1 MHISNEYIRLLFQKV
16 ETHCTAEIYKATG
29 KVFYP
34 EMSTMT
40 EWPIGGIQEPQL
52 DTYSNQE
59 HEDPDFDEEERKKSP
74 RREWTVIVYLNNNYT
89 GGETYFPPSDYY
101 PFGTQIEKE
110 IGDGLLFQ
118 GIHHP
123 HGVFKVRRAPRHT
136 LAIWFSE
143 DMDNAMTQRPI
154 QNVDH
159 NENSI
164 RKELQYLVDDVLFTE
179 KRLEGPDWVNWKQ
192 QAKS

>member
-40 EWPIGGIQEPQL
+40 EWPIGGIQEPHL
-52 DTYSNQE
+52 DTYSKQE
-59 HEDPDFDEEERKKSP
+59 HEDPDIDEEERKKSP
-74 RREWTVIVYLNNNYT
+74 RPEWTVIVYLNNNYT

-164 RKELQYLVDDVLFTE
+164 RKELQYRVDDVLFTE